1 MPGETRTTCPYC
13 GVGCGVIVARD
24 AAGNLSLRGDPQHPA
39 NFGRLCSKGSALLE
53 TLSLDDRLL
62 HPELQGERVSWDVA
76 LDTVAA
82 RFRAVIDAHGPEAV
96 AFYVS
101 GQILTE
107 DYYIANKLMKGYI
120 GAANIDTNSRLC
132 MASAVVGHKRA
143 FGADTVPVN
152 YQDLERA
159 DLVVLVGSNL
169 AWCHPVLFQRLAA
182 AREGRPQ
189 MRVVV
194 IDPRRTMTAQFAD
207 LHLAIRPGSD
217 VALFNGLLCHLADA
231 GCMDT
236 DFLARHASGAEVALA
251 AARQDGL
258 AEAARATGLAAA
270 QLREFYALFAASEKV
285 VTGFSQGVNQ
295 SSHGVD
301 KVNAILNCHLFTG
314 RIGRPGQG
322 PFSITGQ
329 PNAMGGR
336 EVGGLANQLAA
347 HMEIDNPAH
356 RRIVQDFWQSPG
368 IAASQGLKAVD
379 LFQAMRDGK
388 IKAVWI
394 AGTNPVDS
402 MPDADGVREA
412 LRACPFVVV
421 SDVVRHTDTTELAHL
436 LLPALAWGEKDGTVT
451 NSERRISRQ
460 RAFLLPPGEAMPD
473 WWIFAEVARRM
484 GWGAAF
490 AHDNAAGI
498 FAEHAALSGRDNAGS
513 RDFDISQHAA
523 ISAMAYDALSPFQ
536 WGGDRFFA
544 DGRFYTPDGRARL
557 IPVRQ
562 AAPASAVDAAYP
574 LVLNTGRVRDQWHT
588 MTRTAKTA
596 RLMSHI
602 AEPYVEIHPQ
612 DAAACGIAP
621 ATLVCLG
628 SARGEMLARAL
639 LSPDQQ
645 PGQVFVPLHWTG
657 QYASAGRVDA
667 LVAPH
672 RDALSGQPEL
682 KFTPVQ
688 ARPYAA
694 AWYGF
699 AVLAQ
704 RPKQPVAAEYWAL
717 APAKAGWRLELADSD
732 LPADWAAYARALFGI
747 DGETELLAY
756 HDAGNG
762 RYRLAAF
769 RHGRLLGAL
778 FVAPEPVAVSRAWAA
793 EQLEAEA
800 IEPGAR
806 LRLLAGRAGAEQPDR
821 GAIVCAC
828 FEVGAN
834 QIRASIAAGC
844 ADVAAVGAALK
855 AGTNCGSCRSEIGRL
870 IDANRSRQAAI

>member
-1 MPGETRTTCPYC
+1 MTTETRTTCPYC
-13 GVGCGVIVARD
+13 GVGCGVIVTRQQDGAL
-24 AAGNLSLRGDPQHPA
+24 GLRGDPDHPA

-62 HPELQGERVSWDVA
+62 HPLLHGERVSWDMA
-76 LDTVAA
+76 LDTAAA
-82 RFRAVIDAHGPEAV
+82 RFRQVIEEHGPEAV

-107 DYYIANKLMKGYI
+107 DYYVANKLMKGYV

-152 YQDLERA
+152 YADLELA

-182 AREGRPQ
+182 ARQARPE

-194 IDPRRTMTAQFAD
+194 VDPRRTMTAQFAD
-207 LHLAIRPGSD
+207 LHLAIAPGSD
-217 VALFNGLLCHLADA
+217 VALFNGLLCHLAADGRMDA
-231 GCMDT
+231 
-236 DFLARHASGAEVALA
+236 DFLAHHATGAEAALA

-258 AEAARATGLAAA
+258 AEAARATGLSAT
-270 QLREFYALFAASEKV
+270 QLQQFYALFARSERV

-356 RRIVQDFWQSPG
+356 RRIVQDFWASPA
-368 IAASQGLKAVD
+368 IAARQGLKAVD
-379 LFQAMRDGK
+379 LFQAVLAGK

-402 MPDADGVREA
+402 MPDADAVRDA

-421 SDVVRHTDTTELAHL
+421 SDVVRHTDTTALAHL
-436 LLPALAWGEKDGTVT
+436 LLPAAAWGEKDGTVT

-460 RAFLLPPGEAMPD
+460 RAFLPLPGEAKPD

-484 GWGAAF
+484 GWSEAF
-490 AHDNAAGI
+490 AYENVATI
-498 FAEHAALSGRDNAGS
+498 FAEHAALSAAENAGS
-513 RDFDISQHAA
+513 RDFDIAQLSRLS
-523 ISAMAYDALSPFQ
+523 SADYDALAPFQ
-536 WGGDRFFA
+536 WGGERFFA
-544 DGRFYTPDGRARL
+544 DGRFYTPDGKARL
-557 IPVRQ
+557 VPVRQ
-562 AAPASAVDAAYP
+562 AAPGAAVDADYP

-602 AEPYVEIHPQ
+602 AEPFVELHPA
-612 DAAACGIAP
+612 DAAALGILP
-621 ATLVCLG
+621 ASLVKVQSPLG
-628 SARGEMLARAL
+628 HVVARAL
-639 LSPDQQ
+639 LSPDQR
-645 PGQVFVPLHWTG
+645 PGSVFVPLHWTG
-657 QYASAGRVDA
+657 QYSAQGRIDA
-667 LVAPH
+667 LIAPH

-688 ARPYAA
+688 ALPYRA

-699 AVLAQ
+699 AVLAE
-704 RPKQPVAAEYWAL
+704 KPVQLDAGYWAL
-717 APAKAGWRLELADSD
+717 APAKAGWRVELADTA
-732 LPADWAAYARALFGI
+732 LPDDWDAYARALFGAG
-747 DGETELLAY
+747 DLEMLAY
-756 HDAGNG
+756 HDAAGA
-762 RYRLAAF
+762 RHRFAPF
-769 RHGRLLGAL
+769 RDGRLLGAF

-793 EQLEAEA
+793 EQLEATELDPA
-800 IEPGAR
+800 AR

-828 FEVGAN
+828 FEIGVN
-834 QIRASIAAGC
+834 QIVASINAGC
-844 ADVAAVGAALK
+844 VDVEAVGAALR
-855 AGTNCGSCRSEIGRL
+855 AGTNCGSCRSEIRRL
-870 IDANRSRQAAI
+870 IDADRIQQKAG